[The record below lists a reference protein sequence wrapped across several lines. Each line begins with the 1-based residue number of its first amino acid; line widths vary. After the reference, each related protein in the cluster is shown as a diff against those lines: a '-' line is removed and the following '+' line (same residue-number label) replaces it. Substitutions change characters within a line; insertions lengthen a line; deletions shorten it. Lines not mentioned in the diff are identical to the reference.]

1 MAVPIYFKREVAV
14 PPLRQGDHLTVQE
27 FWRRYEATP
36 KKLKAE
42 LIEGHV
48 YMASP
53 VSCVEHGAPHFDL
66 ITWLGI
72 YRIATPGVKG
82 TDNATVRL
90 NHGANVPQPD
100 ASMWIGG
107 GQCRVS
113 DDGYLEGGPDLV
125 GEISAS
131 SASFDLHEK
140 LEAYESNRVREY
152 IVWRVEDRAID
163 WFVLQRGRFSPMKP
177 TVDGILKSKAFP
189 GLWLDA
195 DAMIQGDAKRVFETL
210 QQGIASPE
218 HQKFTAK
225 LQKKTRRTR

>member
-1 MAVPIYFKREVAV
+1 MATVPIYFKREVAI
-14 PPLRQGDHLTVQE
+14 PPLHQGDHLTVQE

-42 LIEGHV
+42 LIEGQV

-66 ITWLGI
+66 ITWLGM
-72 YRIATPGVKG
+72 YRSATPGVKG

-100 ASMWIGG
+100 ASMWIEG

-125 GEISAS
+125 GEISAAAQALICTKNLKPLSAIACANTSFGAWRTKPSIGSCSKGADLCPCGRRRTAS
-131 SASFDLHEK
+131 S
-140 LEAYESNRVREY
+140 
-152 IVWRVEDRAID
+152 RAR
-163 WFVLQRGRFSPMKP
+163 L
-177 TVDGILKSKAFP
+177 FP
-189 GLWLDA
+189 GYGS
-195 DAMIQGDAKRVFETL
+195 MRM
-210 QQGIASPE
+210 P
-218 HQKFTAK
+218 
-225 LQKKTRRTR
+225 